1 MKIIVP
7 FVSHVAGMC
16 CLFLRRQSQLIFD
29 IFAQA
34 NLRENESF
42 RLPFSRTFAH
52 QLGGMQFCCT
62 AYIAFNFLIILYYL
76 SVHLFSLM
84 VTYLRWEKCTFS
96 SFAWSGSL
104 GPVFLLLSSLGAT
117 WGDGSAFLDI

>member
-1 MKIIVP
+1 MLLAC
-7 FVSHVAGMC
+7 VASFYEDKVN
-16 CLFLRRQSQLIFD
+16 LFLTYLAFV
-29 IFAQA
+29 QA
-34 NLRENESF
+34 NFRENESF

-52 QLGGMQFCCT
+52 QLGGMPFCCT

-96 SFAWSGSL
+96 SFAWSGSS
-104 GPVFLLLSSLGAT
+104 GPVFLLLSSLGAA
-117 WGDGSAFLDI
+117 WGDGSAFFDI